1 MDDMVAQ
8 GFGAIV
14 LIYGGLIVIALGIL
28 FFITEFWD
36 ALVSGNTGFIIV
48 WCAVILVSISL
59 YAGCGLLLRKY
70 GIIWTD
76 YKDRNGVVER
86 VIDYKYV

>member
-14 LIYGGLIVIALGIL
+14 LIYGGLIITALGVL

-36 ALVSGNTGFIIV
+36 ALVSGDIGFIIF
-48 WCAVILVSISL
+48 WCAVILVSVLL
-59 YAGCGLLLRKY
+59 YTGCGFLLRKY
-70 GIIWTD
+70 GIT
-76 YKDRNGVVER
+76 
-86 VIDYKYV
+86 

>member
-1 MDDMVAQ
+1 MVAQ

-36 ALVSGNTGFIIV
+36 ALVSGDTGFIIF
-48 WCAVILVSISL
+48 WCAVILVSVSL
-59 YAGCGLLLRKY
+59 YAGFGLLLRKY
-70 GIIWTD
+70 GII
-76 YKDRNGVVER
+76 
-86 VIDYKYV
+86 

>member
-1 MDDMVAQ
+1 MDDMIVQ

-36 ALVSGNTGFIIV
+36 ALVSGNTGFIIF
-48 WCAVILVSISL
+48 WCAVILVSVSL
-59 YAGCGLLLRKY
+59 YAGCGLLLRKN
-70 GIIWTD
+70 GII
-76 YKDRNGVVER
+76 
-86 VIDYKYV
+86 

>member
-1 MDDMVAQ
+1 MVVQ

-36 ALVSGNTGFIIV
+36 ALVSGNTGFILF
-48 WCAVILVSISL
+48 WCTVILVSISL
-59 YAGCGLLLRKY
+59 YTGCGLLLRKY
-70 GIIWTD
+70 GIT
-76 YKDRNGVVER
+76 
-86 VIDYKYV
+86 

>member
-14 LIYGGLIVIALGIL
+14 LIYGGLIIIALGIL

-36 ALVSGNTGFIIV
+36 ALVSGDTGFILF

-70 GIIWTD
+70 GII
-76 YKDRNGVVER
+76 
-86 VIDYKYV
+86 

>member
-1 MDDMVAQ
+1 MVVQ

-36 ALVSGNTGFIIV
+36 ALVSGNTGFIIF

-70 GIIWTD
+70 GII
-76 YKDRNGVVER
+76 
-86 VIDYKYV
+86 

>member
-36 ALVSGNTGFIIV
+36 ALVSGDTGFIIF
-48 WCAVILVSISL
+48 WCAIILVSLSL
-59 YAGCGLLLRKY
+59 YTGCGLLLRKY
-70 GIIWTD
+70 GIT
-76 YKDRNGVVER
+76 
-86 VIDYKYV
+86 

>member
-1 MDDMVAQ
+1 MIAQ

-14 LIYGGLIVIALGIL
+14 LIYGGLTVIALGVL

-36 ALVSGNTGFIIV
+36 ALVSGDTGFIIF

-59 YAGCGLLLRKY
+59 YTGCGLLLRKY
-70 GIIWTD
+70 GIT
-76 YKDRNGVVER
+76 
-86 VIDYKYV
+86 

>member
-1 MDDMVAQ
+1 MDEMVVQ

-36 ALVSGNTGFIIV
+36 ALVSGNTGFILF
-48 WCAVILVSISL
+48 WCTVILVSISL
-59 YAGCGLLLRKY
+59 YTGCGLLLRKY
-70 GIIWTD
+70 GIT
-76 YKDRNGVVER
+76 
-86 VIDYKYV
+86 

>member
-36 ALVSGNTGFIIV
+36 ALVSGDTGFIIF
-48 WCAVILVSISL
+48 WCAVIIVSISL

-70 GIIWTD
+70 GII
-76 YKDRNGVVER
+76 
-86 VIDYKYV
+86 

>member
-14 LIYGGLIVIALGIL
+14 LIYGGLTVIALGIL

-36 ALVSGNTGFIIV
+36 ALVSGDSGFIV
-48 WCAVILVSISL
+48 FWCAVILVSILL
-59 YAGCGLLLRKY
+59 YTGCGLLLRKH
-70 GIIWTD
+70 GII
-76 YKDRNGVVER
+76 
-86 VIDYKYV
+86 

>member
-36 ALVSGNTGFIIV
+36 ALVSGNTGFIIFL
-48 WCAVILVSISL
+48 CAVILVSISL

-70 GIIWTD
+70 GII
-76 YKDRNGVVER
+76 
-86 VIDYKYV
+86 

>member
-36 ALVSGNTGFIIV
+36 ALVSGDSGFIIF

-70 GIIWTD
+70 GII
-76 YKDRNGVVER
+76 
-86 VIDYKYV
+86 

>member
-14 LIYGGLIVIALGIL
+14 LIYGGLIVIALAIL
-28 FFITEFWD
+28 FFLTEFWD
-36 ALVSGNTGFIIV
+36 ALVSGNTGFIIF

-70 GIIWTD
+70 GII
-76 YKDRNGVVER
+76 
-86 VIDYKYV
+86 

>member
-1 MDDMVAQ
+1 MVAQ

-36 ALVSGNTGFIIV
+36 ALVSGDTGFIIF

-70 GIIWTD
+70 GII
-76 YKDRNGVVER
+76 
-86 VIDYKYV
+86 

>member
-14 LIYGGLIVIALGIL
+14 LIYGGLIIIALGIL

-36 ALVSGNTGFIIV
+36 ALVSGNAGFIIF

-70 GIIWTD
+70 GIT
-76 YKDRNGVVER
+76 
-86 VIDYKYV
+86 

>member
-14 LIYGGLIVIALGIL
+14 LIYGGLIITALGVL

-36 ALVSGNTGFIIV
+36 ALVSGDTALSSF
-48 WCAVILVSISL
+48 
-59 YAGCGLLLRKY
+59 
-70 GIIWTD
+70 
-76 YKDRNGVVER
+76 GVQSFLCRYCCTQDAAFYSVNMELPETT
-86 VIDYKYV
+86 

>member
-14 LIYGGLIVIALGIL
+14 IIYGGLIVIALGIL

-36 ALVSGNTGFIIV
+36 ALISGNTGFILF

-70 GIIWTD
+70 GIT
-76 YKDRNGVVER
+76 
-86 VIDYKYV
+86 